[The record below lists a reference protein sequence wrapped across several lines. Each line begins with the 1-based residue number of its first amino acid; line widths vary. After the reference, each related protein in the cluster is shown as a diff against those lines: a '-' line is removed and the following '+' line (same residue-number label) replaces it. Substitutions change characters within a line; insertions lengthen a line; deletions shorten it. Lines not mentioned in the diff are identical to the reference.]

1 MTPTATA
8 DPRTSF
14 AVTPSA
20 ELDSLVPPAAVN
32 RRGFMAGSLAAGFAA
47 SVAPTGDLLAQT
59 ISTSAAGL
67 RTGEVRIMTRDG
79 LQMPA
84 YFALPA
90 GVQAAPTVLVVQEIF
105 GVHEYIRDVCRRL
118 AQAGYC
124 AIAPELFFRMGDPS
138 RYESAAQI
146 VQTLVPKITD
156 DAVMADLDS
165 TADYIHV
172 NGGDRTRLGITGF
185 CWGGRKAWLYAAHSP
200 RVKAAVAWYGRL
212 AGAPS
217 PATPRHPHDLA
228 GALRAP
234 VLGLYG
240 SADTGIP
247 VDTVE
252 EMKRRLAAAGT
263 PAARAS
269 SFVVYP
275 DAPHAFHADYRP
287 SYRKPAAEDG
297 FKRALDWFRTH
308 GVS

>member
-1 MTPTATA
+1 
-8 DPRTSF
+8 
-14 AVTPSA
+14 
-20 ELDSLVPPAAVN
+20 
-32 RRGFMAGSLAAGFAA
+32 
-47 SVAPTGDLLAQT
+47 
-59 ISTSAAGL
+59 
-67 RTGEVRIMTRDG
+67 
-79 LQMPA
+79 
-84 YFALPA
+84 
-90 GVQAAPTVLVVQEIF
+90 
-105 GVHEYIRDVCRRL
+105 
-118 AQAGYC
+118 
-124 AIAPELFFRMGDPS
+124 MGDPS

-156 DAVMADLDS
+156 EAVMADLDS

-185 CWGGRKAWLYAAHSP
+185 CWGGRIAWLYSAHSP